1 MASRTAHHTTIKALS
16 RAKNGFG
23 TLDEVAAR
31 FHFEVSKGT
40 LSRVLN
46 GQSVSE
52 YAENDIRQKLGLDVI
67 ETKPAQVCA
76 SCLAEGRGM
85 IVHGEGIDCHNRPV
99 VRVQIVSG
107 RPRNRKR
114 YHRPCLDDAEYA
126 RFLEWRRNA

>member
-1 MASRTAHHTTIKALS
+1 MASRKAHHSTINALKWAQS
-16 RAKNGFG
+16 YFGALDDVIAK
-23 TLDEVAAR
+23 

-52 YAENDIRQKLGLDVI
+52 YAENDIRLKLGLDAI
-67 ETKPAQVCA
+67 RTKVAVAC
-76 SCLAEGRGM
+76 STCGD
-85 IVHGEGIDCHNRPV
+85 VHGEGVDCHGKPV

-126 RFLEWRRNA
+126 RFLEWRSTQ

>member
-1 MASRTAHHTTIKALS
+1 MASRIAHHTTIKALS

-52 YAENDIRQKLGLDVI
+52 YAENDIRLKLGLDAI
-67 ETKPAQVCA
+67 RTKVAVAC
-76 SCLAEGRGM
+76 STCGD
-85 IVHGEGIDCHNRPV
+85 VHGEGVDCHGKPV
-99 VRVQIVSG
+99 ARVVIVSG
-107 RPRNRKR
+107 KPRSRKK

-126 RFLEWRRNA
+126 RFLEWRRSA

>member
-1 MASRTAHHTTIKALS
+1 MASRIAHHTTIKALS

-52 YAENDIRQKLGLDVI
+52 YAENDIRLKLGLDAI
-67 ETKPAQVCA
+67 RTKVAVAC
-76 SCLAEGRGM
+76 STCGD
-85 IVHGEGIDCHNRPV
+85 VHGEGLDCHGKPV

-107 RPRNRKR
+107 PPRNRKR

-126 RFLEWRRNA
+126 RFLEWRQTCG

>member
-1 MASRTAHHTTIKALS
+1 MASRIAHHTTIKALS

-52 YAENDIRQKLGLDVI
+52 YAENDIRLKLGLDAI
-67 ETKPAQVCA
+67 RTKVAVAC
-76 SCLAEGRGM
+76 STCGD
-85 IVHGEGIDCHNRPV
+85 VHGEGVDCHGKPV
-99 VRVQIVSG
+99 ARVQIVSG
-107 RPRNRKR
+107 KPRNRKR

-126 RFLEWRRNA
+126 RFLEWRRSA